1 MSNIIKFP
9 KEIEQ
14 PAAPAPVEPAA
25 APAAPNKAPGAGLL
39 AGLVKFVWVATVLV
53 WPILKWVLSTLILF
67 IALAVVDGA
76 LFAPMMGFEAFSED
90 AGQPLSFLASLALLL
105 PNLAVSVRRLHD
117 TDRSGWWLLLAIIPI
132 IGSLVLLFFM
142 IQRGTDGANRF
153 G

>member
-1 MSNIIKFP
+1 MNMKT
-9 KEIEQ
+9 
-14 PAAPAPVEPAA
+14 AVT
-25 APAAPNKAPGAGLL
+25 
-39 AGLVKFVWVATVLV
+39 TVLSKYATFQGRAARPEY
-53 WPILKWVLSTLILF
+53 WWWVLATRILF